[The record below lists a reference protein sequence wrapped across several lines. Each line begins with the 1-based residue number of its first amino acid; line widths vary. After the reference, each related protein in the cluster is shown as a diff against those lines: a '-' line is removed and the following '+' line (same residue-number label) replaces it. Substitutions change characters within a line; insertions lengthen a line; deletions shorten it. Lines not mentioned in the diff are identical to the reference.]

1 MPGKFGESGML
12 GRGGSGMPPM
22 LQRLMSNPGPGV
34 TVEEIER
41 QHRGEIPRDQMPK
54 PAGAEA
60 PCTSINGAI
69 ISQSISTSLSS
80 KTANVPAKSQP
91 TTASSDEPQSPN
103 TLLKQ
108 TLKIGSK
115 VPSSSSSICSDSD
128 NKSATYPLASLADF
142 GQKLSSVVESQG
154 SDAAASNSNIHST
167 MSASAIST
175 YAHTEPLMRSQ
186 MGQRQRSSPT
196 VDAAAGGRGMGGLLP
211 VGAEDTL
218 GPRPTSAGSSSSLV
232 TLDLSQVSN
241 VSNFLMKNTFEV

>member
-103 TLLKQ
+103 T
-108 TLKIGSK
+108 
-115 VPSSSSSICSDSD
+115 
-128 NKSATYPLASLADF
+128 
-142 GQKLSSVVESQG
+142 
-154 SDAAASNSNIHST
+154 AAASNSNIHST

-186 MGQRQRSSPT
+186 TGQRQRSSPT

-218 GPRPTSAGSSSSLV
+218 GPRPTSAGSSSSLM

-241 VSNFLMKNTFEV
+241 VSNFLLYRD

>member
-1 MPGKFGESGML
+1 
-12 GRGGSGMPPM
+12 MPPM
-22 LQRLMSNPGPGV
+22 LQRLMSNPGL

-69 ISQSISTSLSS
+69 ISQSISTSSSS
-80 KTANVPAKSQP
+80 KTANAPAKPQNI
-91 TTASSDEPQSPN
+91 TASSDEPQSPN

-115 VPSSSSSICSDSD
+115 AVPSSSSSVCSGSET
-128 NKSATYPLASLADF
+128 KPTYPASLASLADF
-142 GQKLSSVVESQG
+142 GQKLSSAVESHGGACPSSG
-154 SDAAASNSNIHST
+154 SVHSSMPST
-167 MSASAIST
+167 SIST
-175 YAHTEPLMRSQ
+175 YAHTEPVMRSQ
-186 MGQRQRSSPT
+186 IGPRHRSSPGMDSST
-196 VDAAAGGRGMGGLLP
+196 AGGRGMGGLLP

-232 TLDLSQVSN
+232 TLDLSQVSY
-241 VSNFLMKNTFEV
+241 SIDHAIKTCSLRSPAL

>member
-1 MPGKFGESGML
+1 MLCRSQSEMPGKFAESGMSA
-12 GRGGSGMPPM
+12 RTGSGMPPM
-22 LQRLMSNPGPGV
+22 LQRLMSNPGL

-69 ISQSISTSLSS
+69 ISQSISTSSS
-80 KTANVPAKSQP
+80 KTANVPAKPQSIIAP
-91 TTASSDEPQSPN
+91 SDEPQSPN

-115 VPSSSSSICSDSD
+115 VPSTSSIICSDSD
-128 NKSATYPLASLADF
+128 KPTYSTPLASLADF
-142 GQKLSSVVESQG
+142 GHKLSSAVESHG
-154 SDAAASNSNIHST
+154 GAVLSSSAHST
-167 MSASAIST
+167 IPSAGIST
-175 YAHTEPLMRSQ
+175 YAHTEPMVRSQ
-186 MGQRQRSSPT
+186 MGTRHRSSPGMDSAT
-196 VDAAAGGRGMGGLLP
+196 GGRGMGGLLP

-232 TLDLSQVSN
+232 TLDLSQVSIG
-241 VSNFLMKNTFEV
+241 VM